1 MSVGQGV
8 EEGGWGGGKVLG
20 RHCQV
25 RSGEQS
31 SVLYSEVGVEV
42 GGRGG
47 IWSWKETENGRQA
60 RLLISS
66 SDQGLPEKSMG
77 GHNLESSDRLLQE
90 RQLVAR
96 REQELLGNQKECVQE
111 EIG

>member
-42 GGRGG
+42 GGEGG
-47 IWSWKETENGRQA
+47 Y
-60 RLLISS
+60 
-66 SDQGLPEKSMG
+66 
-77 GHNLESSDRLLQE
+77 LELEGDGE
-90 RQLVAR
+90 W
-96 REQELLGNQKECVQE
+96 
-111 EIG
+111 

>member
-42 GGRGG
+42 GGEGGYLELEGDACSSHHQIRG
-47 IWSWKETENGRQA
+47 
-60 RLLISS
+60 
-66 SDQGLPEKSMG
+66 
-77 GHNLESSDRLLQE
+77 
-90 RQLVAR
+90 
-96 REQELLGNQKECVQE
+96 
-111 EIG
+111 